1 MRFRVRVWS
10 RELRLTC
17 PVLGG
22 ALSVDA
28 ACVGVLYVFDW
39 VAAGGGGEKSP
50 KSPKSSKSF
59 VWVEAAAA
67 GAKSAKSS
75 KSLEIAGVGVY
86 CKTGGR

>member
-1 MRFRVRVWS
+1 VRVWS

-22 ALSVDA
+22 ALSADA
-28 ACVGVLYVFDW
+28 ACMGVLYVFVW
-39 VAAGGGGEKSP
+39 FEAGGGGEKSP

-67 GAKSAKSS
+67 GEKSAKSS
-75 KSLEIAGVGVY
+75 KSFETAGAGEY
-86 CKTGGR
+86 CITGGR